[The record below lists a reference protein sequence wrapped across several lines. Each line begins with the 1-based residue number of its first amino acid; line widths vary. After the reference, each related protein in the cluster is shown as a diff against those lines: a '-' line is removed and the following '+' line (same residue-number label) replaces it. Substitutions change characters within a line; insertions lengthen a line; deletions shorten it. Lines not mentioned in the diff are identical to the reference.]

1 MRKQK
6 AGKMI
11 SCIVLSAALMT
22 QAVPVFGA
30 EVMDCMGAVDVEK
43 FTLNS
48 GFLMEPHMLYF
59 AEKEEG
65 TLTVLEAIERVVG
78 KENIKTNGL
87 TGEELKITAIRDESE
102 EDGWLTEGEYGSE
115 SGWVINFN
123 GVFSTEKPS
132 LEQTVYDGDEIHI
145 CFSQK
150 ADASDL
156 SKEYFSLFS
165 LAELNAL
172 EDKELYL
179 TIPEV
184 QEAYENVLSVVSNL
198 SSTSAQMGE
207 AEDQLRVAVKN
218 AKTQVEEIKNELLKA
233 KENAK
238 KELEN
243 YKSLED
249 YKEEQQKELTAAIQK
264 GKDLIDQA
272 KTVDEVNQVVKDTKA
287 EIDAIKTKEE
297 IEQENRRGDIDGNGV
312 IDFLDINLFLRKL
325 VEEESIDAKVG
336 DMNSDG
342 QVDFMDCNMLLK
354 ILTDNE

>member
-1 MRKQK
+1 MRW
-6 AGKMI
+6 
-11 SCIVLSAALMT
+11 
-22 QAVPVFGA
+22 
-30 EVMDCMGAVDVEK
+30 
-43 FTLNS
+43 
-48 GFLMEPHMLYF
+48 
-59 AEKEEG
+59 
-65 TLTVLEAIERVVG
+65 R
-78 KENIKTNGL
+78 
-87 TGEELKITAIRDESE
+87 IR
-102 EDGWLTEGEYGSE
+102 
-115 SGWVINFN
+115 
-123 GVFSTEKPS
+123 K
-132 LEQTVYDGDEIHI
+132 
-145 CFSQK
+145 
-150 ADASDL
+150 
-156 SKEYFSLFS
+156 
-165 LAELNAL
+165 
-172 EDKELYL
+172 LYL

-243 YKSLED
+243 YKSLEY

-342 QVDFMDCNMLLK
+342 QVNFMDCNMLLK